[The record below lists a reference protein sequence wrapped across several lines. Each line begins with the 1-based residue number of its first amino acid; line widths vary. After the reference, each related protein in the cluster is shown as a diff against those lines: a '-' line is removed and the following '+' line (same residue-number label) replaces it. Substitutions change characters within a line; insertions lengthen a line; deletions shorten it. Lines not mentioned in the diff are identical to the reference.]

1 VPAEAGRRRTLQPS
15 RQEDEAPMP
24 RRWIRPRRW
33 SPPAPAPAVPG
44 TPLRVLRTLPTGGH
58 GPEDVV
64 FDAEGRVITGLADG
78 RIVRID
84 PVSGDRTVLA
94 TTGGRPLG
102 LHPGADGG
110 VLVCDHD
117 RGLLRVGPDG
127 AVEVLVDTVDGVP
140 LTFASNVVEGPDG
153 TIWFTTSTTRWNLED
168 HLGDVFEHSCT
179 GRLLRR
185 DPSGAVTTVLDGLK
199 FANGLVLTADGTSL
213 LIAETAG
220 YRIRR
225 HRLTA
230 VSGGASGGLSGGAS
244 GGVSGGA
251 SGGPS
256 EMLVENLPGFP
267 DNLWLGTDGLIWA
280 GIAAPRDRLL
290 DRLLPL
296 PGFLR
301 LLVWN
306 LPAAIRPK
314 ATPIAWVMAFDESGR
329 VIHDLRTSD
338 GSYGFVTSA
347 AENRGTIVAGSL
359 TRKDIAI
366 LAAP

>member
-1 VPAEAGRRRTLQPS
+1 MA
-15 RQEDEAPMP
+15 

-33 SPPAPAPAVPG
+33 SPPALAPGEPAA
-44 TPLRVLRTLPTGGH
+44 PLRVLYTLPTGGH

-64 FDAEGRVITGLADG
+64 FDADGRMITGLADG

-84 PVSGDRTVLA
+84 PANGDRTVLA
-94 TTGGRPLG
+94 ETGGRPLG

-117 RGLLRVGPDG
+117 RGLLRVATDG
-127 AVEVLVDTVDGVP
+127 TVEVLVDTVDGEP
-140 LTFASNVVEGPDG
+140 LTFASNVVEAPDG
-153 TIWFTTSTTRWNLED
+153 TIYFTSSTTRWNLDD

-179 GRLLRR
+179 GRLLQR
-185 DPSGAVTTVLDGLK
+185 DPSGAVTVLLDGLK
-199 FANGLVLTADGTSL
+199 FANGLVLAADGLSL
-213 LIAETAG
+213 LVAETAG
-220 YRIRR
+220 YRIQRY
-225 HRLTA
+225 L
-230 VSGGASGGLSGGAS
+230 LD
-244 GGVSGGA
+244 
-251 SGGPS
+251 GPRAGTT

-267 DNLWLGTDGLIWA
+267 DNLWLGSDGLIWA

-306 LPAAIRPK
+306 LPVAFRPG
-314 ATPIAWVMAFDESGR
+314 AVPIAWVMAFDPTGR
-329 VIHDLRTSD
+329 IVHDLRSSD

-347 AENRGTIVAGSL
+347 AEHNGTLVAGSL
-359 TRKDIAI
+359 TRDDIAI
-366 LAAP
+366 LATP

>member
-1 VPAEAGRRRTLQPS
+1 
-15 RQEDEAPMP
+15 M
-24 RRWIRPRRW
+24 
-33 SPPAPAPAVPG
+33 
-44 TPLRVLRTLPTGGH
+44 RVLRTLPTGGH

-64 FDAEGRVITGLADG
+64 FTADGRVITGLADG

-84 PVSGDRTVLA
+84 PVTGDRTVLA
-94 TTGGRPLG
+94 ETGGRPLG
-102 LHPGADGG
+102 LHPRADGG

-117 RGLLRVGPDG
+117 RGLLRVDPDG
-127 AVEVLVDTVDGVP
+127 TVDVLVDTVDGEP

-153 TIWFTTSTTRWNLED
+153 TIWFTSSTTRWNLED

-185 DPSGAVTTVLDGLK
+185 DPDGAVTTLLDGLK
-199 FANGLVLTADGTSL
+199 FANGLVLSADGSSL

-225 HRLTA
+225 HL
-230 VSGGASGGLSGGAS
+230 LD
-244 GGVSGGA
+244 
-251 SGGPS
+251 GPRAGTT

-267 DNLWLGTDGLIWA
+267 DNLWLGSDGLVWA

-301 LLVWN
+301 LLIWN

-314 ATPIAWVMAFDESGR
+314 AVPMAWVMAFDRTGR

-338 GSYGFVTSA
+338 GTYGFVTSA

-359 TRKDIAI
+359 TRDDIAV
-366 LAAP
+366 LAMP